1 MLKNEAL
8 KKYIV
13 EKVLQLMTL
22 QLNGLCSRRQPS
34 MLRTNTKEGIT
45 QFDFKK
51 LCFECKE
58 RAPIFYAF
66 LMTCASTKKQN
77 NPDWLPS
84 VSVAGSILLK
94 QRNPHMNDCA
104 AI

>member
-1 MLKNEAL
+1 
-8 KKYIV
+8 
-13 EKVLQLMTL
+13 MTL

-34 MLRTNTKEGIT
+34 MLRANTKEGIT

-51 LCFECKE
+51 LCFEWKE

-77 NPDWLPS
+77 NPDCMA
-84 VSVAGSILLK
+84 VLLS
-94 QRNPHMNDCA
+94 
-104 AI
+104 